1 MEKTANLELALINP
15 SEWATTYSKD
25 FLNALMGVGGSSNM
39 SKIDNAVAALE
50 EAVRT
55 IPSPIT
61 GETVTAK
68 ATVGISKGNVVR
80 LELLDG
86 AYIAAMATSTTEAT
100 QYWLGIA
107 DSDIAAEQTGS
118 VTMVVAVTSHP
129 SVYQQAVAAGY
140 TGTAED
146 FGRALAN
153 IDKKPDAKEVSFSGA
168 ESGMVSADVQAAIE
182 EVHAEAINKSTTASN
197 VSFDPSRT
205 TMKSTT
211 AQDAFVELFTN
222 VSDGKRQ
229 VASAVTDKGVP
240 TSEDATFSTIA
251 EHVRSISTGTDTSD
265 ADITAAD
272 VRSGK
277 VGYGKDVKI
286 VGAAPDVAVPTPVIS
301 VSSGGLITAS
311 ATQNTGFVAGGSAN
325 ATQQLPTQNAL
336 TIQPRTFTQS
346 VQGQHYLLGDIDVL
360 GDANLQAANIRRGT
374 SIFGISGTYEGSGAI
389 MEPLVTARFGMS
401 ISSSRVIISIDTQ
414 RNIQKL
420 LSVSILT
427 KGSVLIS
434 GPMVDSDDETYL
446 YLYYMCSTD
455 AWRASADYDTSVE
468 VGSDYVD
475 ITLKPGSTKISSFQK
490 GLMEGTIVYIPA

>member
-1 MEKTANLELALINP
+1 MEKTTHLELALIKP
-15 SEWATTYSKD
+15 SEWSTTYSKD

-86 AYIAAMATSTTEAT
+86 AYIAAMATSATEAA

-107 DSDIAAEQTGS
+107 DNDIAAEQTGS
-118 VTMVVAVTSHP
+118 VTMVVAVTSHL
-129 SVYQQAVAAGY
+129 SAYQQAVAAGY

-153 IDKKPDAKEVSFSGA
+153 IDKKPDAKEVSFAGA

-182 EVHAEAINKSTTASN
+182 EVHTEAINKSTTASN

-240 TSEDATFSTIA
+240 TSEDATFDTIA

-277 VGYGKDVKI
+277 VGYGKDGKVTGT
-286 VGAAPDVAVPTPVIS
+286 VADVAIATPSIS
-301 VSSGGLITAS
+301 VSSSGLITATS
-311 ATQNTGFVAGGSAN
+311 TQGAGFVTAGSQS
-325 ATQQLPTQNAL
+325 ATQQLSTKAGQTYTPGTTNQTIASGRYLTGTQ
-336 TIQPRTFTQS
+336 TI
-346 VQGQHYLLGDIDVL
+346 LGDS
-360 GDANLQAANIRRGT
+360 NLVSSNIKKGV
-374 SIFGISGTYEGSGAI
+374 SIFGKTGTANVVTYQNAEISVYN
-389 MEPLVTARFGMS
+389 F
-401 ISSSRVIISIDTQ
+401 SSRYDIYVFYMTTDGSY
-414 RNIQKL
+414 
-420 LSVSILT
+420 SV
-427 KGSVLIS
+427 GSVLS
-434 GPMVDSDDETYL
+434 GDTEVFSTYVGAWVLFMEDSGNGAACVVSGRCVGCNYFGPKALWCPAVEITDTTASVRVNVD
-446 YLYYMCSTD
+446 
-455 AWRASADYDTSVE
+455 A
-468 VGSDYVD
+468 
-475 ITLKPGSTKISSFQK
+475 I
-490 GLMEGTIVYIPA
+490 